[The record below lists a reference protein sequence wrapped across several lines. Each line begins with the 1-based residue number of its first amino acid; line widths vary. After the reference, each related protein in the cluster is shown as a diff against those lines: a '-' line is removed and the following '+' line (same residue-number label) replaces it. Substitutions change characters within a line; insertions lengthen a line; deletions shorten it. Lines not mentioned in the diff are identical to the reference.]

1 MAFGQNRNATHALGA
16 EFMGVNVQQRC
27 TTFVYAIA
35 KCLLDAMFVIQSMA
49 IADLDNKMCAS
60 KHFSVAADK
69 VIIARFIKHI
79 TIGNRCRGHTAGG
92 VFLMGACLQTDPQL
106 EEVGV
111 IHSAPLRSSRLA
123 SPVGSLAPP
132 QRHLR
137 LGSVPKV
144 GRHLAK

>member
-1 MAFGQNRNATHALGA
+1 
-16 EFMGVNVQQRC
+16 MGVDVQQSC
-27 TTFVYAIA
+27 TTFVYEIA
-35 KCLLDAMFVIQSMA
+35 KGLLDAILVIQSMA
-49 IADLDNKMCAS
+49 IADFDYKMRAS
-60 KHFSVAADK
+60 EYFSITADK
-69 VIIARFIKHI
+69 VINARFIKLI
-79 TIGNRCRGHTAGG
+79 AIGNRCCGHTAGG

-132 QRHLR
+132 PKRYLG

-144 GRHLAK
+144 GRRLAKWFP